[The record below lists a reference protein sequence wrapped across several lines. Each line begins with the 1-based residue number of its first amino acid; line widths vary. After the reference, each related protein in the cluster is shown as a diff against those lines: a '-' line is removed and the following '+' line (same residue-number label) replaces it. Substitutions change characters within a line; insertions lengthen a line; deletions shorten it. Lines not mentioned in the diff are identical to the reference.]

1 MITRFVEIF
10 HQLYNYYAQVISL
23 IEVKRLLQIKVE
35 SLTKIFGER
44 PNKARE
50 LLQQGWSKQKILA
63 ETGHML
69 GVNQVSFEVQR
80 GEIFVIMGLSGS
92 GKSTLVRL
100 LNRLIEPTFGKIEI
114 DGQDISTMDQ
124 DKLRE
129 VRRKKIS
136 MVFQRFALFPH
147 RTVLENV
154 EYGLEIQGIAAQ
166 ERQIKALRALE
177 LVGLKDWA
185 KSFPEQLSGGMQQ
198 RVGLA
203 RALAN
208 DPDILLM
215 DEAFSALDPLIRKD
229 MQDELLELQSSMQ
242 KTIIF
247 ITHDLDE
254 ALKIGDRIALMKDG
268 AVVQIGTPE
277 EILTNPVDQYV
288 ERFVEDVDMSKVL
301 TAEHVMKRPE
311 TVTLDKGP
319 RVALQLMKDSGVST
333 LYVVDKKKSLLGV
346 VTADAV
352 NQAKQQG
359 CGLEQIME
367 TNIPTVKPDTFL
379 HDLFAVVAFS
389 PVPVSVVDETGRLL
403 GVVVKGSVLGGLAG
417 RVNEE
422 NDIDLQN
429 GSNKVEVTNA
439 S

>member
-1 MITRFVEIF
+1 MQILIK
-10 HQLYNYYAQVISL
+10 LYNYRHKCITQ
-23 IEVKRLLQIKVE
+23 IEVKLLLQIKVE
-35 SLTKIFGER
+35 SLTKIFGDKL
-44 PNKARE
+44 NKARE
-50 LLQQGWSKQKILA
+50 LLQQGWSKQKILN
-63 ETGHML
+63 ETGHTV
-69 GVNQVSFEVQR
+69 GVNQVNFEVQR

-114 DGQDISTMDQ
+114 DGQDISAMDQ
-124 DKLRE
+124 EQLRE

-147 RTVLENV
+147 RTVLANV
-154 EYGLEIQGIAAQ
+154 EYGLEIQGIGPEERKNKAQ
-166 ERQIKALRALE
+166 QALE

-185 KSFPEQLSGGMQQ
+185 NSYPDQLSGGMQQ

-229 MQDELLELQSSMQ
+229 MQDELLELQSTMQ

-319 RVALQLMKDSGVST
+319 RVALQLMKDSGVSS
-333 LYVVDKKKSLLGV
+333 LYVVDKKKALLGV

-352 NQAKQQG
+352 AQAKQQG

-367 TNIPTVKPDTFL
+367 SNIPTVKPDTLL
-379 HDLFAVVAFS
+379 HDLFEIVAFS
-389 PVPVSVVDETGRLL
+389 PVPVSVVDDTGRLQ
-403 GVVVKGSVLGGLAG
+403 GVVVRGAVLGGLAG

-422 NDIDLQN
+422 HS
-429 GSNKVEVTNA
+429 SNEEKVIKGVEVPNA